1 MTTRVL
7 EIFSAVVE
15 CGSMS
20 AAARKLRISQS
31 SVSQAVVDLER
42 KYDVLLFERCA
53 HTLRPTAVG
62 ETLLEYANKTLGLA
76 RETEE
81 FLQNATHQV
90 RLRVGASVT
99 VGRSVLC
106 PVLIRLRQQ
115 MPQIT
120 LEAVVTNTHGIEGLL
135 VDHELDLG
143 LVEGQVTHQ
152 ELTKEHIVR
161 DDLTLICG
169 RGHPFFGRQI
179 VSPDEL
185 NGQTFVLR
193 EDGSGTRAQL
203 EQALQEH
210 KIRYHTGWASSSSEV
225 IQKAVI
231 SNFGLSALSL
241 RILQD
246 SLRQGLLW
254 SFQVEGFQLS
264 RDFTLV
270 YHKDK
275 YPAQAFSCFRQICL
289 ELAQSGEI

>member
-31 SVSQAVVDLER
+31 SVSQAVVELER

-62 ETLLEYANKTLGLA
+62 ETLLEYANRTLGLA
-76 RETEE
+76 RETEA
-81 FLQNATHQV
+81 FLQSATHQV

-106 PVLIRLRQQ
+106 PALTRLRQEL
-115 MPQIT
+115 PQIT
-120 LEAVVTNTHGIEGLL
+120 VETVVTNTHAIEGLL

-152 ELTKEHIVR
+152 ELTKEHLVR
-161 DDLTLICG
+161 DNLALICG
-169 RGHPFFGRQI
+169 RGHPFFGRQS

-203 EQALQEH
+203 EQALQQH
-210 KIRYHTGWASSSSEV
+210 KIRYHTGWVSSSSEV

-231 SNFGLSALSL
+231 CNFGLSALSL

-289 ELAQSGEI
+289 DLAWSGEI